1 MNRKHAYIYIR
12 KTETESEDAAT
23 GLKHEKVV
31 WKKETYIKRFP
42 ALLKGAA
49 TVNTLFSNNF
59 KYYFD
64 FDYES
69 TN

>member
-12 KTETESEDAAT
+12 GAEKSVDEAT
-23 GLKHEKVV
+23 GLKHDKVV
-31 WKKETYIKRFP
+31 WKKETCIKRFP
-42 ALLKGAA
+42 ALLQGDA

-64 FDYES
+64 FDFERK
-69 TN
+69 N